1 MRISSGYGPR
11 PAVGGGFETFSWYFF
26 RISGVALIF
35 LALIHLFL
43 NHVATDVSCT
53 SYQLIEIRYANPYWK
68 LYDWLLLTLALLHGM
83 NGLRV
88 VIDDYV
94 HSRGWRLT
102 LQSSTAIV
110 TLIFFLLGT
119 ITIITFHSVA
129 NPGMICPP
137 THF

>member
-1 MRISSGYGPR
+1 MRIPSGYGPR
-11 PAVGGGFETFSWYFF
+11 PAGAGGFETFSWYFF

-35 LALIHLFL
+35 LALIHILL
-43 NHVATDVSCT
+43 NHVTTDVSCT
-53 SYQLIEIRYANPYWK
+53 SYQLVALRYTNPFWR

-102 LQSSTAIV
+102 LQSVAGLV
-110 TLIFFLLGT
+110 TLTYLMLGT
-119 ITIITFHSVA
+119 ITLITFQATGALGPNCLH
-129 NPGMICPP
+129 
-137 THF
+137 

>member
-11 PAVGGGFETFSWYFF
+11 PGGAGGFETFSWYFF

-43 NHVATDVSCT
+43 NHVTTDVSCT
-53 SYQLIEIRYANPYWK
+53 SYQLVSARYSSPFWR

-94 HSRGWRLT
+94 RSRGWRLV
-102 LQSSTAIV
+102 LQS
-110 TLIFFLLGT
+110 TLGLLTLAFFLMGT
-119 ITIITFHSVA
+119 ITLITFQVSGALGPNCLH
-129 NPGMICPP
+129 
-137 THF
+137 

>member
-11 PAVGGGFETFSWYFF
+11 PAAGGGFETFSWYFF
-26 RISGVALIF
+26 RVSGVALIF

-53 SYQLIEIRYANPYWK
+53 SYQLIEIRYANPYWR

-119 ITIITFHSVA
+119 ITIIMFHSVA
-129 NPGMICPP
+129 NPGTICPP

>member
-11 PAVGGGFETFSWYFF
+11 PTGAGGFETFSWYFF

-43 NHVATDVSCT
+43 NHVSTDVSCT
-53 SYQLIEIRYANPYWK
+53 SYQLVSARYSSPFWR

-94 HSRGWRLT
+94 RSRGWRLV
-102 LQSSTAIV
+102 LQS
-110 TLIFFLLGT
+110 TLGLLTLTFFLLGT
-119 ITIITFHSVA
+119 ITLVTFQVSGA
-129 NPGMICPP
+129 IGPNCL
-137 THF
+137 